1 MLFSFLDFVLVFAKF
16 FRCYAVDPLE
26 YFVEI
31 GDRAKTNIITD
42 GRYGVVR
49 ILQLEGCLLQAN
61 LIQVF
66 CHRIAGV
73 LSELPA

>member
-26 YFVEI
+26 YFIEI
-31 GDRAKTNIITD
+31 GDRAKANIIAD
-42 GRYGVVR
+42 RRYGVVR
-49 ILQLEGCLLQAN
+49 ILQLEGCLLQAD
-61 LIQVF
+61 LVQVF
-66 CHRIAGV
+66 GHRIPGV